1 MIEYHKNKKEYSGKG
16 PKYQREKN
24 TPYEIT
30 RKDIGEKARNRFA
43 PVWCL
48 NHFVH
53 SDTVK
58 LLQLTFLQFFRD
70 FSQNN
75 YLLYDTKY

>member
-1 MIEYHKNKKEYSGKG
+1 MIEYHENSREYSGKG

-30 RKDIGEKARNRFA
+30 RKEIGVKARNRFA

-53 SDTVK
+53 LAVI
-58 LLQLTFLQFFRD
+58 Q
-70 FSQNN
+70 
-75 YLLYDTKY
+75 